1 VANRRRADGGT
12 HLGGGENGEREGS
25 LARLTVFIG
34 EGKRERERKLWGGPL
49 ESVSDVDVEP
59 DRRAI
64 GTRQVPRFP
73 GH

>member
-34 EGKRERERKLWGGPL
+34 EGKRVRQRERERKLWGGPL

-59 DRRAI
+59 DR
-64 GTRQVPRFP
+64 
-73 GH
+73 